1 MIETS
6 EIIQKIDRPVFHAV
20 GQAADALGRECYA
33 VGGIVRDILLERHS
47 KDIDFLTVGSGIE
60 VARQLA
66 ASIGPKVKVNV
77 FKNFGTA
84 QMCYKGIDL
93 EFVGARRE
101 SYSPDSRKPV
111 VEDGTLDDDLLRRD
125 FTINAM
131 AICVNA
137 DRFGELVDRFDG
149 VSDLKKRIIRT
160 PTDPDI
166 TFSDDPLRMLRAI
179 RFATQLKFS
188 IDYATFEAIRRNAGR
203 IKIISKERIYA
214 ELTKIMQSPKPSIG
228 WSLLLDSGLLKLI
241 FPQFENMH
249 GVESHN
255 GRAHK
260 DNFYHTLQVVDSV
273 AAESNNVWLRWAA
286 LFHDIGKPSTKRWD
300 NAAGWTFHNHN
311 FIGAKMIPSIFRSMK
326 FPLDDKM
333 KYVQKLVELHMRPIA
348 LVEETVT
355 DSAVRRLLV
364 DAGDDIND
372 LMILCRAD
380 ITSKNTE
387 KVRRYLAKY
396 DEVCRKMADLEQRDA
411 LRNWQ
416 PPVDGNI
423 IMKTFGLSQS
433 PLVGVIKT
441 YVREMLLSSDSPN
454 DPQLA
459 LKLMYEKG
467 AELGLTPVDTDNQ
480 PSI

>member
-1 MIETS
+1 MIDLS
-6 EIIQKIDRPVFHAV
+6 EVIKIIDLPVFHAV
-20 GQAADALGRECYA
+20 GQAADSLGRECYA

-66 ASIGPKVKVNV
+66 ASIGPKVRVNV

-149 VSDLKKRIIRT
+149 LSDLKNRIIRT

-188 IDYATFEAIRRNAGR
+188 IDYATFEAIRRNATR
-203 IKIISKERIYA
+203 IKIISKERVYA

-241 FPQFENMH
+241 FPQFESMH

-273 AAESNNVWLRWAA
+273 AAESDNVWLRWAA

-300 NAAGWTFHNHN
+300 DAAGWTFHNHN
-311 FIGAKMIPSIFRSMK
+311 FIGAKMIPSIFRTMK

-387 KVRRYLAKY
+387 KVRRYLANY

-416 PPVDGNI
+416 PPVDGNT
-423 IMKTFGLSQS
+423 IMATFGLSQS

-454 DPQLA
+454 DPELA

-467 AELGLTPVDTDNQ
+467 AELGLTPVKPDTQKSN
-480 PSI
+480 

>member
-1 MIETS
+1 MIDVS
-6 EIIQKIDRPVFHAV
+6 EIIKKIDKPVFHAV
-20 GQAADALGRECYA
+20 GKAADQLSRECYA

-47 KDIDFLTVGSGIE
+47 KDIDFLTIGSGIE
-60 VARQLA
+60 VAGQLA

-84 QMCYKGIDL
+84 QMVYKGIDL

-111 VEDGTLDDDLLRRD
+111 VEDGSLDDDLLRRD

-137 DRFGELVDRFDG
+137 DRFGQLVDKFDG
-149 VSDLKKRIIRT
+149 ISDLKKGIIRT
-160 PTDPDI
+160 PTDPDV

-188 IDYATFEAIRRNAGR
+188 IDFATFEAIKRNAER
-203 IKIISKERIYA
+203 IKIISKERIYS
-214 ELTKIMQSPKPSIG
+214 ELTKIMQSSKPSIG

-241 FPQFENMH
+241 FPQLESLH

-273 AAESNNVWLRWAA
+273 AAESDNVWLRWAA

-300 NAAGWTFHNHN
+300 DTVGWTFHNHN
-311 FIGAKMIPSIFRSMK
+311 FIGAKMIPAIFRSMK

-380 ITSKNTE
+380 ITSKNSE
-387 KVRRYLAKY
+387 KVKRYLANY
-396 DEVCRKMADLEQRDA
+396 DDVCRKMADLEQRDA

-416 PPVDGNI
+416 PPVDGTT

-433 PLVGVIKT
+433 PMVGIIKT
-441 YVREMLLSSDSPN
+441 YVREMLLASDNPN
-454 DPQLA
+454 DPAIA

-467 AELGLTPVDTDNQ
+467 AELGLKPVDQTKNN
-480 PSI
+480 

>member
-1 MIETS
+1 MIDVS
-6 EIIQKIDRPVFHAV
+6 EITKKIDKPVFHAV
-20 GQAADALGRECYA
+20 GKAADQLSRECYA

-47 KDIDFLTVGSGIE
+47 KDIDFLTIGSGIE
-60 VARQLA
+60 VAGQLA

-84 QMCYKGIDL
+84 QMVYKGIDL

-137 DRFGELVDRFDG
+137 DRFGQLVDKFDG
-149 VSDLKKRIIRT
+149 ISDLKKGIIRT
-160 PTDPDI
+160 PTDPDV

-188 IDYATFEAIRRNAGR
+188 IDFATFEAIKRNAER
-203 IKIISKERIYA
+203 IKIISKERIYS

-241 FPQFENMH
+241 FPQLESLH

-273 AAESNNVWLRWAA
+273 AAESDNVWLRWAA

-300 NAAGWTFHNHN
+300 DTAGWTFHNHN
-311 FIGAKMIPSIFRSMK
+311 FIGAKMIPAIFRSMK

-380 ITSKNTE
+380 ITSKNSE
-387 KVRRYLAKY
+387 KVKRYLANY
-396 DEVCRKMADLEQRDA
+396 DDVCRKMADLEQRDA

-416 PPVDGNI
+416 PPVDGTT

-433 PLVGVIKT
+433 PMVGIIKT
-441 YVREMLLSSDSPN
+441 YVREMLLASDNPN
-454 DPQLA
+454 DPAIA

-467 AELGLTPVDTDNQ
+467 AELGLKPVDQTKNN
-480 PSI
+480 

>member
-1 MIETS
+1 MIETL

-273 AAESNNVWLRWAA
+273 ASESNNVWLRWAA

-387 KVRRYLAKY
+387 KVRRYLANY

>member
-273 AAESNNVWLRWAA
+273 ASESNNVWLRWAA

-387 KVRRYLAKY
+387 KVRRYLANY

>member
-1 MIETS
+1 MIDPS
-6 EIIQKIDRPVFHAV
+6 EVIKKIDRPVFHAV
-20 GQAADALGRECYA
+20 GQAADSLGRECYA

-66 ASIGPKVKVNV
+66 ASIGPKVRVNV

-149 VSDLKKRIIRT
+149 LSDLKNRIIRT
-160 PTDPDI
+160 PTYPDI

-179 RFATQLKFS
+179 RFATQLKFA
-188 IDYATFEAIRRNAGR
+188 IDYTTFEAIRRNASR
-203 IKIISKERIYA
+203 IKIISKERVYA

-273 AAESNNVWLRWAA
+273 AAESDNVWLRWAA

-300 NAAGWTFHNHN
+300 DAAGWTFHNHN

-387 KVRRYLAKY
+387 KVRRYLANY
-396 DEVCRKMADLEQRDA
+396 DEVCCKMADLEQRDA

-416 PPVDGNI
+416 PPVDGNT
-423 IMKTFGLSQS
+423 IMATFGLSQS

-454 DPQLA
+454 DPRLA

-467 AELGLTPVDTDNQ
+467 AELGLTPVNNDTQKSN
-480 PSI
+480 

>member
-255 GRAHK
+255 GRTHK

-387 KVRRYLAKY
+387 KVRRYLANY

>member
-387 KVRRYLAKY
+387 KVRRYLANY

>member
-387 KVRRYLAKY
+387 KVRRYLANY
-396 DEVCRKMADLEQRDA
+396 DEVCRNMADLEQRDA

>member
-101 SYSPDSRKPV
+101 SYSPYSRKPV

-387 KVRRYLAKY
+387 KVRRYLANY